1 MSASKCGRQL
11 RFATVTAVLI
21 FSAIWE
27 SVASAQIEAQQG
39 VIKLTLPRPVS
50 SNERVWIE
58 VRTRTLSEGAEIRVT
73 APDGTLFGTVSPY
86 GAPGALRHE
95 TATAT
100 YTIPLPRNA
109 IVDNHVEL
117 CLKVDEPGKPPRAP
131 WPVEVESLNLVYV
144 PVSD

>member
-1 MSASKCGRQL
+1 LIASKCRQQL
-11 RFATVTAVLI
+11 RCATVIAVLI
-21 FSAIWE
+21 FSALWE
-27 SVASAQIEAQQG
+27 NSASAQIGAQQG
-39 VIKLTLPRPVS
+39 VIELTLPRPVS

-86 GAPGALRHE
+86 GAPGTLSHE
-95 TATAT
+95 AAAAT

-109 IVDNHVEL
+109 IVGDHVAL

-144 PVSD
+144 PASD

>member
-1 MSASKCGRQL
+1 LTASKYRRQL
-11 RFATVTAVLI
+11 HFTAIIAVLI

-27 SVASAQIEAQQG
+27 NGASAQVEVQQG
-39 VIKLTLPRPVS
+39 VIELTLPRPVS
-50 SNERVWIE
+50 SNERVWVE

-95 TATAT
+95 AATAT
-100 YTIPLPRNA
+100 YTIPLPMSA
-109 IVDNHVEL
+109 IADDHVEL
-117 CLKVDEPGKPPRAP
+117 CLEVDEPDTQPRAP

>member
-1 MSASKCGRQL
+1 M
-11 RFATVTAVLI
+11 VIAVLL

-27 SVASAQIEAQQG
+27 NNASAQIGAQQG
-39 VIKLTLPRPVS
+39 VIELTLPRPVS
-50 SNERVWIE
+50 SNERVWVE

-86 GAPGALRHE
+86 GAPGTLHHE
-95 TATAT
+95 AAAAT

-109 IVDNHVEL
+109 IVGDHVAL

-144 PVSD
+144 PVSN

>member
-1 MSASKCGRQL
+1 LNTSKYRRQL

-27 SVASAQIEAQQG
+27 SGASAQTGTQRG
-39 VIKLTLPRPVS
+39 VINLTLPRPVS
-50 SNERVWIE
+50 SNERVWVE

-86 GAPGALRHE
+86 GARGALRHE

-109 IVDNHVEL
+109 ILDDHVEL

>member
-1 MSASKCGRQL
+1 MTALKCRRQL
-11 RFATVTAVLI
+11 QSATVIAVLI
-21 FSAIWE
+21 FSTIWE
-27 SVASAQIEAQQG
+27 NGASAQIGAQQG

-50 SNERVWIE
+50 SNERVWVE

-95 TATAT
+95 AATAT

-109 IVDNHVEL
+109 IVDHHVEL
-117 CLKVDEPGKPPRAP
+117 CLKVDEPGKSSRAP

>member
-1 MSASKCGRQL
+1 LTASKCRRQL
-11 RFATVTAVLI
+11 QSATVIAVLI

-27 SVASAQIEAQQG
+27 SGASAQIGAQQG

-50 SNERVWIE
+50 SNERVWVE

-95 TATAT
+95 AATAT

-109 IVDNHVEL
+109 IVDHHVEL
-117 CLKVDEPGKPPRAP
+117 CLKVDEPGKSSRAP

>member
-1 MSASKCGRQL
+1 LSAPKYRRQL
-11 RFATVTAVLI
+11 RIASVMAVLI
-21 FSAIWE
+21 FSVIWE
-27 SVASAQIEAQQG
+27 NDASAQTGAQQG
-39 VIKLTLPRPVS
+39 VIELTLPRPVS
-50 SNERVWIE
+50 SNERVWVE

-95 TATAT
+95 AATAT

-109 IVDNHVEL
+109 ILDNHVEL
-117 CLKVDEPGKPPRAP
+117 CLEVDEPGKPPRAP